1 MSSKK
6 ELAGVRID
14 ICSLREALHRIEHY
28 VKSEGLHAV
37 ESVSMKTIVTAGED
51 EVVRRCLEDM
61 DLVIPSDKEILMEL
75 GVTSIQWL
83 DEAQKH
89 RFAYEALRT
98 VARERHSIYL
108 LTQNREQMDRLCQY
122 MEESFGNGSGIC
134 GDAVWEECE
143 GDTERI
149 VNEIN
154 AVAPNML
161 LVMLPTPVQET
172 FLAEHRKMLNIRL
185 WFGIGTENTFVGGKP
200 HPIGFWRK
208 LLAHRKMKRQIQSS
222 KGEE

>member
-1 MSSKK
+1 MSSRK

-28 VKSEGLHAV
+28 VKSQGLHAV

-51 EVVRRCLEDM
+51 EGVRQCLEDM

-75 GVTSIQWL
+75 GVTSRQWL
-83 DEAQKH
+83 DEAREH
-89 RFAYEALRT
+89 RFAYEALRI

-108 LTQNREQMDRLCQY
+108 LTEKRAQVDMLCQF
-122 MEESFGNGSGIC
+122 MEDSFGSDNVIC

-154 AVAPNML
+154 AVAPHML
-161 LVMLPTPVQET
+161 LVMLPTPMQEL
-172 FLAEHRKMLNIRL
+172 FLMEHRKMLNIRL
-185 WFGIGTENTFVGGKP
+185 WFGIGTENTFAETKPRPVG
-200 HPIGFWRK
+200 IMRK

-222 KGEE
+222 KEDM